1 MQSNAAP
8 TFVDLDN
15 DNVLDLVVGCGARKD
30 DYDFNINTNVVL
42 NERNE
47 YLSYFKNT
55 GTPEAAVF
63 TYQTCSNNPFNGI
76 EMQPSLKAIASGGT
90 NPNFA
95 DLDNDND
102 FDLIVG
108 DDSGQILHFKNV
120 GSSIKPNFVL
130 QTGTDNLFNGLE
142 TTDYIN
148 AAPAFADIDHDG
160 DVEVFIGVDVR
171 LPEGNVVSK
180 MVFLSRTR
188 CNLNAQCS
196 RQGKCVYS
204 SFTSS
209 TCKCT
214 LSSGTHCESCEI
226 GKIESLYEGG
236 DGLQLSVAPKC
247 RSCNAGT
254 WSNFVGYS
262 STHDCTKCQPGRAF
276 DDSVVLGTNIT
287 DCVMCNRGQY
297 QSEAGKTVC
306 LDCNPG
312 KYGIYGG
319 SFEIIKT
326 TRIISYEIAGSFLY
340 YYTTDCTGNSQASS
354 AEIAQIEYACD
365 NGNTFQGIPFVSGQC
380 AQNGPQ
386 TSFIIT
392 CPSKPIYE
400 EIKKSKNTK
409 CIPCD
414 KGEYQDTSGTTFCLG
429 CDGK

>member
-1 MQSNAAP
+1 MQSDAAP

-15 DNVLDLVVGCGARKD
+15 DDDFDLVVGCGARND
-30 DYDFNINTNVVL
+30 
-42 NERNE
+42 ERNE
-47 YLSYFKNT
+47 YLAYYKNT

-63 TYQTCSNNPFNGI
+63 AYQTCSNNPFNGI
-76 EMQPSLKAIASGGT
+76 EIQTSMKAIAYGGT
-90 NPNFA
+90 TPKFA

-120 GSSIKPNFVL
+120 GNSIKPNFVL

-262 STHDCTKCQPGRAF
+262 STHDCIKCQPGRAF
-276 DDSVVLGTNIT
+276 DDSVLLGTNIT

-326 TRIISYEIAGSFLY
+326 TRVISYEIAGSFLFY
-340 YYTTDCTGNSQASS
+340 SNADCTSS
-354 AEIAQIEYACD
+354 SIAAPPQIGTARTTCD
-365 NGNTFQGIPFVSGQC
+365 NGNKVQTPGAPIPFVPGQC
-380 AQNGPQ
+380 TQIPDPAPGAP
-386 TSFIIT
+386 TSFIII

-414 KGEYQDTSGTTFCLG
+414 KGEYQDTRGTTFCLG